1 VEISAVKFQDRHEA
15 MLEMLIGFLIAAGVG
30 LTGVGAGSLLAPIL
44 MLFFRVPP
52 AEAVG
57 TALAFSAVIK
67 LTIAPVYVIRKQIH
81 YPTLLRLCC
90 GGVPGVLAGFVAMD
104 FLDAK
109 HHQGALYLTIG
120 GLVAGMAIYNL
131 VRTLGTKAGTRVQR
145 DRSRWLPLIGAGIG
159 SEVGFSS
166 AGAGALGSV
175 ALLNLTP
182 LTPARVVGTDVLF
195 GLALSLVGGGLHLTA
210 GHFQSVILV
219 RLVMGGIGG
228 ALIGANLLT
237 VLPSRPLRVALSAWL
252 TFMGAQLCWQAIS

>member
-1 VEISAVKFQDRHEA
+1 MVETIV
-15 MLEMLIGFLIAAGVG
+15 GFLIATGVG
-30 LTGVGAGSLLAPIL
+30 LTGVGAGSLLAPVL

-67 LTIAPVYVIRKQIH
+67 LTIAPVYIVRRQIH
-81 YPTLLRLCC
+81 YPTLMRLCC
-90 GGVPGVLAGFVAMD
+90 GGVPGVLAGFLAME
-104 FLDAK
+104 FLDAR
-109 HHQGALYLTIG
+109 HHRSALYLVIG
-120 GLVAGMAIYNL
+120 ILVASMALYNL
-131 VRTLGTKAGTRVQR
+131 FRTLGKHAHSRAVR
-145 DRSRWLPLIGAGIG
+145 DRSRWLPFIAAGIG

-182 LTPARVVGTDVLF
+182 LNPAQVVGTDVLF
-195 GLALSLVGGGLHLTA
+195 GLALSLLGGGFHVGA
-210 GHFQSVILV
+210 GHFQSAILV
-219 RLVMGGIGG
+219 RLIMGGIGG
-228 ALIGANLLT
+228 ALVGANLLT